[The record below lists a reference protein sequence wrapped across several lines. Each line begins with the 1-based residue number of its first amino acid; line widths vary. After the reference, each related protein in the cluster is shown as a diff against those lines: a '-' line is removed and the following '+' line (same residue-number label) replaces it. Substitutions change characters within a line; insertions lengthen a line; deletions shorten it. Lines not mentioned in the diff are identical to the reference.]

1 MARSERSLQKFF
13 TLPIFVSL
21 PLVGLLLFV
30 RGSQTAPSNLGALWV
45 VALFW
50 YSILTSTYAVLLY
63 KNMREK
69 LTALQLQAQGLLV
82 GTLTLYWN
90 APSSLSWVGASLL
103 IIGIILQEHNYSLPS
118 ESFSSKKNVQ
128 PKGPSSEELLASVTK
143 SLVQNLGFPAFLT
156 TLQGKIL
163 EKNEAFASFLQ
174 KRELSVES
182 LTALQRSAMDEDG
195 VLHGPENTFWTL
207 GITPFEH
214 MYLVCLEP
222 FLPSGQSTANAGPSP
237 EGISPVNAK
246 GLYIASYAPIRLRE
260 ELERV
265 QRYRRILSVLL
276 VEVKIVSNTRTI
288 FEEEQERGF
297 SFFCGILKHTM
308 RNSDVG
314 IELPH
319 SRVLVFLP
327 ETNREGVKTFVKRLR
342 DQIRQQAYEGTGQ
355 ASPLL
360 SPSEEM
366 ELSMGYALAS
376 GNTPTTPEE
385 IMEEAEHFLR
395 EKREI

>member
-1 MARSERSLQKFF
+1 MAHSERSLQKFF

-30 RGSQTAPSNLGALWV
+30 RGSQTAPSNLGALWL

-90 APSSLSWVGASLL
+90 APSALSWVGASLL
-103 IIGIILQEHNYSLPS
+103 IVGIILQEHNYSLPS
-118 ESFSSKKNVQ
+118 GNLSSKKNVQ
-128 PKGPSSEELLASVTK
+128 SKGPSSEELLTSVTK

-163 EKNEAFASFLQ
+163 EKNEAFTSFLQ

-222 FLPSGQSTANAGPSP
+222 FLPSGLSATDTTPS
-237 EGISPVNAK
+237 EGMSPMNAK
-246 GLYIASYAPIRLRE
+246 GFYIASYAPIRLRE

-276 VEVKIVSNTRTI
+276 VEVKIVSNTRAI

-297 SFFCGILKHTM
+297 SFFCSILKNTM

-319 SRVLVFLP
+319 SRMLIFLP
-327 ETNREGVKTFVKRLR
+327 ETNREGAKTFAKRLQ
-342 DQIRQQAYEGTGQ
+342 DQIRQQAYEGAGQ

-376 GNTPTTPEE
+376 GNTPTAPED
-385 IMEEAEHFLR
+385 IMEEAERFLR